1 MRPFQAFPAIVLFA
15 AAFAQAQ
22 IQREPVPDLDSYL
35 QVSHDIDPVEAVKAA
50 PMQGSL
56 QGTEE
61 NLPAVRTAESVSQE
75 VQQNQSKLT
84 HLYKS
89 WKIKQAEGVE
99 GRHYGLILTIGASG
113 DVEKVVVQGHANA
126 DFIAEV
132 AANVKTWTFSKV
144 KDAKP
149 FTAKLRNLD
158 FLYRK
163 ELVLE

>member
-1 MRPFQAFPAIVLFA
+1 MRPFPAFPAIVLS
-15 AAFAQAQ
+15 AFAFAPAQ

-50 PMQGSL
+50 PMQGTM
-56 QGTEE
+56 QGVEE

-75 VQQNQSKLT
+75 VQQHQTRLT
-84 HLYKS
+84 HLFKS
-89 WKIKQAEGVE
+89 WKIKQAKGVE

-113 DVEKVVVQGHANA
+113 EVETVVVQGHANA
-126 DFIAEV
+126 DFVAEV
-132 AANVKTWTFSKV
+132 AASVKTWSFSKV
-144 KDAKP
+144 KDPKP